1 MIYTEKLLQCTKPS
15 IREDLTD
22 LKRKLDL
29 RKKQLQQS
37 YKVLAKII

>member
-1 MIYTEKLLQCTKPS
+1 MIYTEKLLQCTNLS
-15 IREDLTD
+15 IWEDLTD